1 MRPTPLLILLAACG
15 KNTAS
20 YDPVADAGTDQL
32 VLVGDT
38 VTLDGSGSSD
48 FDGEINPP
56 EDDDG
61 DEDTKEG
68 NDNG

>member
-20 YDPVADAGTDQL
+20 YDPVADAGSDQL

-38 VTLDGSGSSD
+38 ITLARS
-48 FDGEINPP
+48 ENW
-56 EDDDG
+56 
-61 DEDTKEG
+61 T
-68 NDNG
+68 